1 MKIQS
6 RNKGVH
12 SNIISAPGSKF
23 IQVFH
28 AIRPYWLLLLLT
40 SMAVIGLIF
49 FSAWQRLNDFK
60 NHQAE
65 ISQSTANGT
74 ASEISRYVSD
84 LERQLQG
91 FTRGHSRL
99 LSKLAAKPAS
109 RIYATT
115 R

>member
-1 MKIQS
+1 MIIKS
-6 RNKGVH
+6 RNKGVY
-12 SNIISAPGSKF
+12 SNVINAPGSKF

-28 AIRPYWLLLLLT
+28 AIRPYRLLLLLT
-40 SMAVIGLIF
+40 SIAVIGLIF

-60 NHQAE
+60 NYQAK

-84 LERQLQG
+84 LERQLRG
-91 FTRGHSRL
+91 FTRGHPRL

-115 R
+115 Q